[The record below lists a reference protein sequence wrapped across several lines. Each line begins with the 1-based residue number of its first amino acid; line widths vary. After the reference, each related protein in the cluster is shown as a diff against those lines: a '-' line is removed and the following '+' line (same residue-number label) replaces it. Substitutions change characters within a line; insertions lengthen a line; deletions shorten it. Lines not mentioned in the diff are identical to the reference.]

1 MFKSKTV
8 YAILGAAVGLGFLGH
23 GILGTKTKESFV
35 ELVTGTYD
43 NVLGGTMSVSTAETW
58 VNIIGWLD
66 IGLAVAFFGLAYAA
80 FSGRDNIAYSPI
92 ALGLFGWAI
101 IWGFLT
107 ALSRYTA
114 EDFAGIAIWDV
125 VERGPNYLAPA
136 ALVYLIYRQMHA
148 TETAEKAKPT
158 KAVPGAPVPTH

>member
-1 MFKSKTV
+1 M
-8 YAILGAAVGLGFLGH
+8 
-23 GILGTKTKESFV
+23 
-35 ELVTGTYD
+35 
-43 NVLGGTMSVSTAETW
+43 STAHANRRAPACPAGGRRPGQPRDRPST
-58 VNIIGWLD
+58 
-66 IGLAVAFFGLAYAA
+66 FFGLAYAA